1 MVVSFRLVRGKEKRF
16 TPDLKFR
23 GEAAT
28 LHGSTLLTEKNPS
41 LVTSVTGGPGAAY
54 CKNSPVSAARLKSG
68 IPIPQ
73 AQDSCTM

>member
-1 MVVSFRLVRGKEKRF
+1 MVFVSFQFLWGKEKRF

-28 LHGSTLLTEKNPS
+28 LHGSTLLTEKSVARDLCNGRARRS
-41 LVTSVTGGPGAAY
+41 LLGDFL
-54 CKNSPVSAARLKSG
+54 SAARLKSG